1 MRTQKTVCLLLM
13 AGLLL
18 ARGLSAQQFVT
29 PLQSISGA
37 ALVTTVDG
45 KEIPCEIRSALFGMN
60 GLASM
65 TVRDTVTGEKL
76 KFKAE
81 QVARLRVKIDALA
94 RMEML
99 ADKTSNLKKLRD
111 ADFSEITDREYAYYD
126 QVQIPGKDVF
136 VLIQLL
142 NPGFDSKIKVYDKPM
157 AKTGETEIGGIA
169 VSGGQAKAYYVIRDG
184 VTTEISRG
192 KYAKTFFPLLFSGCP
207 ELIAA
212 FPDPEFADFAEHV
225 LYFETKCR

>member
-1 MRTQKTVCLLLM
+1 MHTKKAAFLLLT
-13 AGLLL
+13 AGLLVT
-18 ARGLSAQQFVT
+18 RGLSAQSFVT
-29 PLQSISGA
+29 PLQSISGE

-45 KEIPCEIRSALFGMN
+45 KEIPCDIRSAMFGMN
-60 GLASM
+60 GLVSM
-65 TVRDTVTGEKL
+65 TVRDTVTGEKI

-81 QVARLRVKIDALA
+81 QVARLRVKIDAQA
-94 RMEML
+94 KMEML

-111 ADFSEITDREYAYYD
+111 ADFAEITDREYAYYD
-126 QVQIPGKDVF
+126 QVQIPGKDNF
-136 VLIQLL
+136 VLTQLL

-184 VTTEISRG
+184 VTTEITRG
-192 KYAKTFFPLLFSGCP
+192 KYAKAYFPLLFSGCP
-207 ELIAA
+207 ELMKS

-225 LYFETKCR
+225 LYFEKFCQ

>member
-1 MRTQKTVCLLLM
+1 MRINRALCLL
-13 AGLLL
+13 AIGGLLL
-18 ARGLSAQQFVT
+18 TPGLFAQHFVT
-29 PLQSISGA
+29 PLQSISGVG
-37 ALVTTVDG
+37 LVVTVEG

-60 GLASM
+60 GLASL

-81 QVARLRVKIDALA
+81 QVARLRIKIDALA
-94 RMEML
+94 KMEML

-126 QVQIPGKDVF
+126 QVQIPGKDHF
-136 VLIQLL
+136 VLTQLL
-142 NPGFDSKIKVYDKPM
+142 NPGFDSKIRVYDKPM

-184 VTTEISRG
+184 VTTEITRG
-192 KYAKTFFPLLFSGCP
+192 KYAKAFFPLLFSDCP
-207 ELIAA
+207 DLVAA

-225 LYFETKCR
+225 LYFEKFCH